1 MFHYYVKGAKTFFQV
16 SWILLSEVTG
26 YLLST
31 STSKEEFLESLTE
44 RLASINI
51 LYVKIFQAIALNN
64 NIIDE
69 SMNNTLLK
77 FTDNAPWN
85 NDDID
90 YDTLIELNERFDIF
104 FPTDYAP
111 INSGMISLVFKCM
124 IHFNNEIIIV
134 KCKRK
139 NIDEKL
145 NDAIENLRVM
155 MYFLSCFPI
164 IKKYNISD
172 IVEKNIG
179 LIKEQLCFKNEVKN
193 LLLIKNNCKHLKYIK
208 IPSVNVCVTEEFPNI
223 IVMECINGL
232 PVHMLQ
238 KDHYIPFAKTVMK
251 FGFVTTLIHGA
262 THGDLHSGN
271 ILFIRDDSDTKYPYK
286 IGVIDFGIL
295 LKIDNLFKNKLFEII
310 SELFTLHP
318 KVIAEKILSSG
329 IIEPLHVIE
338 KLNDEHK
345 NAIIEMLT
353 NIIENTVSTSKQ
365 ANQIKIYEFLN
376 NFHAY
381 IKNNELH
388 ELGLRPSE
396 NFVKT
401 QLALAMA
408 HGVTMTL
415 CENDYF
421 NLADQV
427 INELFRVD
435 LLGLN

>member
-1 MFHYYVKGAKTFFQV
+1 MFHYYIKGAKTFFQV
-16 SWILLSEVTG
+16 SWIVLSEVTG
-26 YLLST
+26 YILSNDT
-31 STSKEEFLESLTE
+31 TKEDFLESLTG
-44 RLASINI
+44 RLATINI

-77 FTDNAPWN
+77 FTDNAPWDK
-85 NDDID
+85 DDID
-90 YDTLIELNERFDIF
+90 YDSLVELHERFDIY
-104 FPTDYAP
+104 FPTGYTP

-124 IHFNNEIIIV
+124 ILYNNEIVIV

-155 MYFLSCFPI
+155 MYFLSCFPAF
-164 IKKYNISD
+164 KKYNIQD

-179 LIKEQLCFKNEVKN
+179 LIKEQLCFKKEVKN
-193 LLLIKNNCKHLKYIK
+193 LLLIKNNCKHLKYVK
-208 IPSVNVCVTEEFPNI
+208 IPNVNVCVTEEFPNI

-238 KDHYIPFAKTVMK
+238 KDDYIPFAKTVMK

-271 ILFIRDDSDTKYPYK
+271 ILFIRDETDEKYPHK

-295 LKIDNLFKNKLFEII
+295 LKIDSLFKNKLFEII
-310 SELFTLHP
+310 SELFTLPP
-318 KVIAEKILSSG
+318 KVIAEKILTSG
-329 IIEPLHVIE
+329 IIEPMEVIE
-338 KLNDEHK
+338 NLQEDHK
-345 NAIIEMLT
+345 IAITDMLE
-353 NIIENTVSTSKQ
+353 NIIGKTVSSSKQ
-365 ANQIKIYEFLN
+365 VNQIKIYEFLN
-376 NFHAY
+376 DFHAY
-381 IKNNELH
+381 IKKNELY

-408 HGVTMTL
+408 HGITMTL
-415 CENDYF
+415 CENDYL